1 MKTEDRRRKIIELL
15 EQKGSVLVEE
25 LAAEFGVSQ
34 VTVRKDLSELEER
47 GLLHRTH
54 GGATFAHKSLFNPS
68 FREKLHLQQ
77 AEKQAIARAALEH
90 IEEGDSLILDAGTT
104 SLTLARLI
112 KHRFRSLYV
121 ITNSVPIA
129 LELAETRWDVLLTGG
144 QVRHHSMA
152 LIGPATVRALE
163 VYHADKA
170 FVCATGVSVHKGY
183 STPNPYEAQTKQA
196 MIRSVDTV
204 YALVDSSKLGRATL
218 ASFAALE
225 EVHLLI
231 TDPAAPRDFL
241 QHLERQGL
249 GYRLAE
255 LEAGPALNPASRA
268 G

>member
-15 EQKGSVLVEE
+15 EQRGSVLVED
-25 LAAEFGVSQ
+25 LASEFQVSQ
-34 VTVRKDLSELEER
+34 VTIRKDLTELEGR

-68 FREKLHLQQ
+68 FREKINLQQ
-77 AEKQAIARAALEH
+77 AEKQAIATAALEY
-90 IEEGDSLILDAGTT
+90 IEEGDSLVLDAGTT
-104 SLTLARLI
+104 SLTLARLL
-112 KHRFRSLYV
+112 KHRFRSLYI

-129 LELAETRWDVLLTGG
+129 LELSETRWEVLLTGG

-152 LIGPATVRALE
+152 LIGPATVRTLE

-170 FVCATGVSVHKGY
+170 FMCATGVSIQKGY
-183 STPNPYEAQTKQA
+183 STPNPYEAQTKGA
-196 MIRSVDTV
+196 MIHSVDTV

-225 EVHLLI
+225 EIDLLI
-231 TDPAAPRDFL
+231 TDEGAPKDFL

-249 GYRLAE
+249 KYRIAE
-255 LEAGPALNPASRA
+255 LERLPLKHASSAG
-268 G
+268 